1 VADHSVPGNI
11 PVGFCSP
18 ESETMQAEIPLWA
31 YTAGV
36 GSRKNTSY
44 PGGLFRLLGCFPLG
58 KLSLERGYEGFF
70 VIHGTLGTG
79 DNIARKISILQ

>member
-1 VADHSVPGNI
+1 
-11 PVGFCSP
+11 
-18 ESETMQAEIPLWA
+18 MQAEIPLWA